1 MCSRLK
7 KQLCIVDSKCSWVVG
22 QGCNTIDVKTKD
34 AKVVKAEKVVK
45 VTDSKK
51 ATVASASKKATVLSA
66 SKKTTV
72 ASASKKSS
80 KSSPKNAP
88 LPVPSSPWKHA
99 HIGHDNFWYEIG
111 YSPSNRAKCHGC
123 SQNIIKGKLR
133 IGRHQANP
141 FGDSPMIK
149 YFHADHAF
157 EEFAKS
163 RCNSALIKWAKLE
176 GTPAISDADKL
187 RIYEKINQLGILWA
201 KKCKT

>member
-7 KQLCIVDSKCSWVVG
+7 KQVCIADSNCSWVVG
-22 QGCNTIDVKTKD
+22 KGCSTIDVKSKD
-34 AKVVKAEKVVK
+34 AKVVKTVK
-45 VTDSKK
+45 ASNASNASSASKSSSDSKK
-51 ATVASASKKATVLSA
+51 TKSISASKSVKSA
-66 SKKTTV
+66 E
-72 ASASKKSS
+72 SS
-80 KSSPKNAP
+80 LKNAP

-123 SQNIIKGKLR
+123 GQNIIKGKLR

-163 RCNSALIKWAKLE
+163 RCSSALIKWAKLE